1 VTGNLL
7 MKKKTQK
14 ETGLQ
19 VDNIMV
25 QTSIIALGENAT
37 EKQQF
42 DLIFLGKTFIIV

>member
-1 VTGNLL
+1 VTGSLL
-7 MKKKTQK
+7 MKKPQK

-37 EKQQF
+37 EKKQF
-42 DLIFLGKTFIIV
+42 DLIFLGRHSFIV